1 MEDASSQISSQLG
14 TINLGD
20 AEEEEEEEQVK
31 EQMKEMKEEPMTD
44 SDNDSNTFS
53 EKVAN
58 FTNLNEPLNTSLPD
72 SEQINY
78 LDETYRLSVLT
89 GDKIVLQNHLTN
101 FNNTQQG
108 ADHLNRSD
116 HTESVMDENKKT
128 LTDFIASPNSD
139 DDEED

>member
-14 TINLGD
+14 TINLD
-20 AEEEEEEEQVK
+20 NVDEEEDGEQAK

-44 SDNDSNTFS
+44 SDNDSNTYS

-58 FTNLNEPLNTSLPD
+58 FTNLNEYLNTSLPD

-78 LDETYRLSVLT
+78 FDETYRLSVLT
-89 GDKIVLQNHLTN
+89 GDKIFLQNHLTN

-108 ADHLNRSD
+108 TNHLNWAD
-116 HTESVMDENKKT
+116 HTEPVMDEDQKH
-128 LTDFIASPNSD
+128 
-139 DDEED
+139 